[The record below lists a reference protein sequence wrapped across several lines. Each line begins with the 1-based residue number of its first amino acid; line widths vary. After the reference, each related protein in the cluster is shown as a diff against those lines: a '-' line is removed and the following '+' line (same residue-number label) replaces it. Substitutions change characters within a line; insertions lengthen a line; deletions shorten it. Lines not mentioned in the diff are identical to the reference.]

1 MVRVATAQDP
11 ESVPNVCGGIAAN
24 TPTNVG
30 VSFLGQKKE
39 ADRPEEEGRQE
50 GCGERIRSGRKA
62 VAKGGEHEPRQRPSS
77 PQPQRH

>member
-1 MVRVATAQDP
+1 MVQVAAAQDP

-30 VSFLGQKKE
+30 VSFLGRKKRVGE
-39 ADRPEEEGRQE
+39 PEQQRD
-50 GCGERIRSGRKA
+50 
-62 VAKGGEHEPRQRPSS
+62 GEHEPHQRPSP